1 MSWELMLAARHWD
14 VTPTARHVAMVIA
27 SHANRSGMAWPSLE
41 TIAAETGRS
50 RRAVVYAVREIE
62 TAGHVTVVQRM
73 GSTSEYLF
81 ASYPQ
86 IVRRHPAAT
95 GEPLQSTTE
104 PLQSTTEPLQPLH
117 PEEQRRTM
125 KEESGLSTDD
135 LTPATAVPAKVADIR
150 GRLRGTA

>member
-95 GEPLQSTTE
+95 GA